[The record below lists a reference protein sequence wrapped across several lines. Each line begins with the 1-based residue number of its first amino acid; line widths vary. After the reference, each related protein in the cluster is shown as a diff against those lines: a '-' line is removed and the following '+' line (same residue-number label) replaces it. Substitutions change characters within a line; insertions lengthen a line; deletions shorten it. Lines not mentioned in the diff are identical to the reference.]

1 MTQDSVFIEGMRLPA
16 HIGVTAEERDTPQVL
31 RFDITLLC
39 DLRRAG
45 ESDDVNDAIDYGAVY
60 RHVVNVVESTPCALL
75 EHLAT
80 IIATALLTAFPAC
93 EQASVRVGK
102 PALFPTTGRSGMPGV
117 EIVRS
122 RAEMTAEAPTQAG

>member
-1 MTQDSVFIEGMRLPA
+1 MTQDSVFIEGMRLLA

-31 RFDITLLC
+31 RFDLELRC

-45 ESDDVNDAIDYGAVY
+45 ESDDVNDTIDYGTVY

-75 EHLAT
+75 ENLAAR
-80 IIATALLTAFPAC
+80 IAEALLANFAAC
-93 EQASVRVGK
+93 AEVRVRVGK

-117 EIVRS
+117 KITRS
-122 RAEMTAEAPTQAG
+122 RA

>member
-1 MTQDSVFIEGMRLPA
+1 MTQDSVFIEGMRLAA
-16 HIGVTAEERDTPQVL
+16 HIGVSAEERDTPQVL

-45 ESDDVNDAIDYGAVY
+45 ESDDVHDTIDYGAVY
-60 RHVVNVVESTPCALL
+60 RQVVDVVGSTPCKLL
-75 EHLAT
+75 EHLAAR
-80 IIATALLTAFPAC
+80 IADALLAKFPAC
-93 EQASVRVGK
+93 EEVRVRVGK

-122 RAEMTAEAPTQAG
+122 RAELTAEASTQAG